1 MSAKKETKKDEKPK
15 DEPKKDGAATEGA
28 EGDAAAKPKSKKKL
42 IIMIVVGLL
51 VVGGGVAGLL
61 MSGVLGGE
69 EGKKKTEKSEDVEES
84 DAAHGEDEEEA
95 SGHGAEEAGDEA
107 GAEEG
112 GAKSKVAKSVFL
124 DLPDIVA
131 NLSSPTP
138 RPHFINLKLTLEIAS
153 KKDLKTIEDQMPRIK
168 DAFNSYLREIRKED
182 LEGSA
187 GMYRLENELMLR
199 LEKLFGKDKVKD
211 ILFREIIVQ

>member
-1 MSAKKETKKDEKPK
+1 MSGPKKEEKPK
-15 DEPKKDGAATEGA
+15 EEPKKEAAEGA
-28 EGDAAAKPKSKKKL
+28 EGAAPVKKSKKK
-42 IIMIVVGLL
+42 IIIIAVVGLL
-51 VVGGGVAGLL
+51 VIGGGIAGAI
-61 MSGVLGGE
+61 MSGVLGGDD
-69 EGKKKTEKSEDVEES
+69 KKTEAKDKSAKHG
-84 DAAHGEDEEEA
+84 DAAESGEAAAEGED
-95 SGHGAEEAGDEA
+95 GAEPQLDEH
-107 GAEEG
+107 GNPI
-112 GAKSKVAKSVFL
+112 AKKAVFL

-153 KKDLKTIEDQMPRIK
+153 AQDLATIQDQIPRIK
-168 DAFNSYLREIRKED
+168 DAFNAYLREIRKED